1 MSRSILAVAVLCG
14 VAVVVPQAPAASQAD
29 TAITVTGPKRGTTGE
44 PANGV
49 RQRTR
54 VTTSVSVD
62 FADLDLRTDYG
73 RWVLDQRLRIAA
85 DAACDRID
93 DIDPPG
99 GPGGGSL
106 DTGNCRSIALRDA
119 MPQARRAILDAG

>member
-1 MSRSILAVAVLCG
+1 MSRSILAAAAMIGIAVI
-14 VAVVVPQAPAASQAD
+14 PQAPAASQDDA
-29 TAITVTGPKRGTTGE
+29 AITVTGPKRGTTGE

-49 RQRTR
+49 RQRTT
-54 VTTSVSVD
+54 VTTGVSVD

-93 DIDPPG
+93 AIDPPG
-99 GPGGGSL
+99 GPGGGAV
-106 DTGNCRSIALRDA
+106 DAGNCRSIALRSA
-119 MPQARRAILDAG
+119 LPQARRAILAAG

>member
-1 MSRSILAVAVLCG
+1 MSRSLLAAAALAAALAV
-14 VAVVVPQAPAASQAD
+14 PQSPAASQGD
-29 TAITVTGPKRGTTGE
+29 SSITVTGPKIGTTGE

-49 RQRTR
+49 RQRTT
-54 VTTSVSVD
+54 VTTGVSVD
-62 FADLDLRTDYG
+62 VADLDLRTDYG

-93 DIDPPG
+93 AIDPPG
-99 GPGGGSL
+99 GPGGGAM
-106 DTGNCRSIALRDA
+106 DAGNCRSIALREA

>member
-1 MSRSILAVAVLCG
+1 MSRSLLATAALAVAL
-14 VAVVVPQAPAASQAD
+14 AVPQAPATSQSD
-29 TAITVTGPKRGTTGE
+29 SSITVIGAKVGTTGE

-49 RQRTR
+49 RQRTA
-54 VTTSVSVD
+54 VTTGVSVD
-62 FADLDLRTDYG
+62 FADLDLRSEYG
-73 RWVLDQRLRIAA
+73 RWVLEQRLRIAA
-85 DAACDRID
+85 DAAWDRID
-93 DIDPPG
+93 MIDPPG

>member
-1 MSRSILAVAVLCG
+1 MSRSLLATAALAVAL
-14 VAVVVPQAPAASQAD
+14 AVPQAPAASQGDAS
-29 TAITVTGPKRGTTGE
+29 ITVIGPKIGTTGE
-44 PANGV
+44 PATGA
-49 RQRTR
+49 RQHTA
-54 VTTSVSVD
+54 VTTGVSVD

-106 DTGNCRSIALRDA
+106 DAGNCRSIALKSA
-119 MPQARRAILDAG
+119 LPQMRRAILDAG

>member
-1 MSRSILAVAVLCG
+1 MSRSLLATAAIAAAL
-14 VAVVVPQAPAASQAD
+14 AIPQAPAGAQSD
-29 TAITVTGPKRGTTGE
+29 TAITVTGPKIGTTGE

-49 RQRTR
+49 RQRTA

-62 FADLDLRTDYG
+62 VADLDLRTDYG

-93 DIDPPG
+93 QIDPPG

-106 DTGNCRSIALRDA
+106 DDGNCRSI
-119 MPQARRAILDAG
+119 

>member
-1 MSRSILAVAVLCG
+1 MSRSMLAVAVLCG
-14 VAVVVPQAPAASQAD
+14 VAVVMPQAPAAAQAD

-106 DTGNCRSIALRDA
+106 DTGKCRSIALRDA
-119 MPQARRAILDAG
+119 RPQARRAILDAG

>member
-1 MSRSILAVAVLCG
+1 MSRSLLATATL
-14 VAVVVPQAPAASQAD
+14 AAALALPQAPAAARSD
-29 TAITVTGPKRGTTGE
+29 TAITVTGPKVGTTGE

-49 RQRTR
+49 RQRTA
-54 VTTSVSVD
+54 VTTGVSVD

-106 DTGNCRSIALRDA
+106 DTANCRSIALRNA
-119 MPQARRAILDAG
+119 MPQARRAILAAG

>member
-1 MSRSILAVAVLCG
+1 MSRSLLATAAIAAAL
-14 VAVVVPQAPAASQAD
+14 AIPQAPAGAQSD
-29 TAITVTGPKRGTTGE
+29 TAITVTGPKIGTTGE

-49 RQRTR
+49 RQRTA

-62 FADLDLRTDYG
+62 VADLDLRTDYG

-93 DIDPPG
+93 QIDPPG

-106 DTGNCRSIALRDA
+106 DDGNCRSIALRNA
-119 MPQARRAILDAG
+119 VPQARRAILAAG

>member
-1 MSRSILAVAVLCG
+1 MSRTLLAATALAVALTI
-14 VAVVVPQAPAASQAD
+14 PQAPAASQDD
-29 TAITVTGPKRGTTGE
+29 TAITVTGPKKGTTGE

-49 RQRTR
+49 RQRST

-62 FADLDLRTDYG
+62 VADLDLRTDYG

-85 DAACDRID
+85 DAVCDRID

-106 DTGNCRSIALRDA
+106 DTGNCRSIALRNA
-119 MPQARRAILDAG
+119 MPQARRAIFSAG